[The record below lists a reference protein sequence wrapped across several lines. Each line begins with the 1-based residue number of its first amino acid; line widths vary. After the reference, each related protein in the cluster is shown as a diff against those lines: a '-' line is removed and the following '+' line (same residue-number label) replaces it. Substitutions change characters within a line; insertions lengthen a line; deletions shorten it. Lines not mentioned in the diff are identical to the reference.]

1 MTDNFYKSEIDR
13 ELLLNIE
20 IQKQNLKALP
30 AKFKA
35 QKKAVSPVTQQM
47 IDDYKKQFRDL
58 YKRKNAKGTEQFFK
72 FLIPDALPT
81 LEKKD
86 YTTLK
91 PYFDS
96 GEVEDINIKLDEL
109 ILDYKDQEQGLRDQY
124 RIIEES
130 KNKINKL
137 KSKGTLLYNNNIL
150 IEEEI
155 DLFEIRGST
164 SVYENIDKVYN
175 KYEKNNEELNKL
187 EIQIKEQI
195 ERKKISEDVIPKIII
210 TLENITTK
218 INELKKQ
225 LEENDENILS
235 NEKYLYT
242 IEQNNRKKLA
252 EYAET
257 LKIMNEGQIDVTR
270 GQDESEDDY
279 LKRLGDVA
287 LIQEDL
293 TVIHLFNNNEFK
305 KNLKTIV
312 SSEWKIENISKAFTN
327 DDKFLLNKTIE
338 GFKKYF
344 KDKTGLGN
352 KNLDV
357 DEYISLIRDYMDS
370 EGVQIFKK
378 ITDDKEDGKK
388 EFKSAFDYPEQDGL
402 IKPKEEPQESSF
414 EETKEEPQG
423 SSSEETKEKP
433 KGLSSEK
440 ILTGKINDKEIVIIN
455 TLLESMIY
463 FKLNPD
469 KNDIAISTN
478 GEDYGS
484 IESSTPYQVSFQA
497 KLREILNLTIGNIS
511 SKYIIDEAK
520 AFNGRDEGGITKKEF
535 ITYIEEISRNPNS
548 DQNKIS
554 EALTKINKIRIEN
567 EKSRNEKMD
576 KKYSMY
582 SVDRKT
588 GEGLRK
594 SKKSKRK
601 KIIAQKGASVK
612 QVDKFSEFGNLILLL
627 RKLYDT
633 NVLSIKDKNGINIP
647 GIPNQKV
654 NDNFV
659 NLILKIVN
667 NEDVNLKDI
676 DDLNQKDSI
685 LFTVL
690 MNKAGLKKKYQINN
704 VRTLEALSK
713 RLELLEGEFEAGN
726 DNDLMIKELY
736 EIVFKLAYLGAITLS
751 NAKKHYKQTVKLL
764 KKN

>member
-1 MTDNFYKSEIDR
+1 MIYMTNNFYKSEIDR

-30 AKFKA
+30 DKFKA
-35 QKKAVSPVTQQM
+35 QKKVVSPVTQQM

-58 YKRKNAKGTEQFFK
+58 YKRGTGNTSKFFR

-81 LEKKD
+81 LEKLDDDAINILKANG
-86 YTTLK
+86 TLK
-91 PYFDS
+91 QEFTVD
-96 GEVEDINIKLDEL
+96 DIKNKNEKLDEL
-109 ILDYKDQEQGLRDQY
+109 ILDYQDQEQGLRDQY

-137 KSKGTLLYNNNIL
+137 TAKRSEIIRKYRSIDKSKEFDSNTLENLED
-150 IEEEI
+150 IE
-155 DLFEIRGST
+155 
-164 SVYENIDKVYN
+164 N
-175 KYEKNNEELNKL
+175 KINDNEK
-187 EIQIKEQI
+187 
-195 ERKKISEDVIPKIII
+195 RKKISEDEIPKIIKI
-210 TLENITTK
+210 LENITTK

-287 LIQEDL
+287 LIEEDL
-293 TVIHLFNNNEFK
+293 TIVYLFNNNEFK

-327 DDKFLLNKTIE
+327 DDKFLLNKTIA

-357 DEYISLIRDYMDS
+357 DEYIALIRDYMDS

-378 ITDDKEDGKK
+378 ITDDTDNKGDDKK
-388 EFKSAFDYPEQDGL
+388 VFKSASDYPEQEELIQSKEIDTSSQIDFDGL
-402 IKPKEEPQESSF
+402 EGDPIPKTFKNIDDLDFELIQQKQQESSYNEQTKFQNTFISSNRKDTIILENRNQYKDDPSTELYIRLSSPKKGKKIKKIEFSYLNDVYEEIPKEETRFRRSIANIFNGESF
-414 EETKEEPQG
+414 YLDE
-423 SSSEETKEKP
+423 
-433 KGLSSEK
+433 
-440 ILTGKINDKEIVIIN
+440 DDYEIFMNECKSDSGNITPTEFIDFVEYLIKNPPN
-455 TLLESMIY
+455 TLEQI
-463 FKLNPD
+463 
-469 KNDIAISTN
+469 
-478 GEDYGS
+478 GS
-484 IESSTPYQVSFQA
+484 GF
-497 KLREILNLTIGNIS
+497 
-511 SKYIIDEAK
+511 
-520 AFNGRDEGGITKKEF
+520 
-535 ITYIEEISRNPNS
+535 
-548 DQNKIS
+548 
-554 EALTKINKIRIEN
+554 
-567 EKSRNEKMD
+567 
-576 KKYSMY
+576 
-582 SVDRKT
+582 
-588 GEGLRK
+588 RK

-601 KIIAQKGASVK
+601 KIIVQKGASVK
-612 QVDKFSEFGNLILLL
+612 QVDKFVEFGNLILLL

-633 NVLSIKDKNGINIP
+633 NVLSIKDKTGINIP

-667 NEDVNLKDI
+667 NEDVNLKEI

-726 DNDLMIKELY
+726 DNDIMIKELY

>member
-30 AKFKA
+30 DKFKA
-35 QKKAVSPVTQQM
+35 QKKVVSPVTQQM

-58 YKRKNAKGTEQFFK
+58 YKRKNVKGTEQFFK

-81 LEKKD
+81 LEERD
-86 YTTLK
+86 YTSLK
-91 PYFDS
+91 P
-96 GEVEDINIKLDEL
+96 ELNPVAIEAKNKELDNL
-109 ILDYKDQEQGLRDQY
+109 IVDYKDQEQGLRDEY

-130 KNKINKL
+130 KNRINKL
-137 KSKGTLLYNNNIL
+137 TAKRNIRTQYD
-150 IEEEI
+150 EEYFI
-155 DLFEIRGST
+155 L
-164 SVYENIDKVYN
+164 DK
-175 KYEKNNEELNKL
+175 KIKNNEE
-187 EIQIKEQI
+187 
-195 ERKKISEDVIPKIII
+195 RKKNAEDVIPEIII
-210 TLENITTK
+210 RLENITTK
-218 INELKKQ
+218 INELKKD

-235 NEKYLYT
+235 NDKYLYT

-257 LKIMNEGQIDVTR
+257 LKLMNEGQIDATR
-270 GQDESEDDY
+270 GQYETEDDY
-279 LKRLGDVA
+279 LKRLGDIA
-287 LIQEDL
+287 LIEEDL
-293 TVIHLFNNNEFK
+293 TIIYLFNNNEFK
-305 KNLKTIV
+305 KNLKPIV

-357 DEYISLIRDYMDS
+357 DEYIALIKDYMDS

-378 ITDDKEDGKK
+378 ITDDKEDDKK
-388 EFKSAFDYPEQDGL
+388 VLKSAFDYPDNAPSDTSSQIDFDSLEGDS
-402 IKPKEEPQESSF
+402 IPKTFKSIDDLEFEPIQQKQQESSSNEQTRF
-414 EETKEEPQG
+414 KNTFISSNEKDTIILENRNQYKDDPSTELYIRLSAPAIGEKLKKIEFSYLNDIYEEIPKEQTRFRRSIPQIFNG
-423 SSSEETKEKP
+423 ESFYLDEDDYDVFMNECKSESGNITPTLFIDFVEYLIKNP
-433 KGLSSEK
+433 P
-440 ILTGKINDKEIVIIN
+440 N
-455 TLLESMIY
+455 TLEQI
-463 FKLNPD
+463 
-469 KNDIAISTN
+469 
-478 GEDYGS
+478 GS
-484 IESSTPYQVSFQA
+484 GF
-497 KLREILNLTIGNIS
+497 
-511 SKYIIDEAK
+511 
-520 AFNGRDEGGITKKEF
+520 
-535 ITYIEEISRNPNS
+535 
-548 DQNKIS
+548 
-554 EALTKINKIRIEN
+554 
-567 EKSRNEKMD
+567 
-576 KKYSMY
+576 
-582 SVDRKT
+582 
-588 GEGLRK
+588 RK
-594 SKKSKRK
+594 SKKPKRK

-612 QVDKFSEFGNLILLL
+612 QLDKFVEFGNLILLL
-627 RKLYDT
+627 RKLYDN
-633 NVLSIKDKNGINIP
+633 NVLSIKDKTGINIP

-667 NEDVNLKDI
+667 NEDINLKDI
-676 DDLNQKDSI
+676 DDLNEKDAI

-690 MNKAGLKKKYQINN
+690 MNKSGLKKKYQINN
-704 VRTLEALSK
+704 VRALEALKK